1 MKNQTKR
8 TQKHRISEQWIKL
21 INEFDPKLQTINEYC
36 QIKNIGTSSYYKWK
50 EKLGLTESTAKTE
63 LPVFVPIQTHPQHPI
78 TQKAPEWDLELEL
91 GHGIILRL
99 SKS

>member
-1 MKNQTKR
+1 MKTQTKR
-8 TQKHRISEQWIKL
+8 SQKHRTSEQWIKL
-21 INEFDPKLQTINEYC
+21 INEFDPRLQTINEFC

-50 EKLGLTESTAKTE
+50 GKLGLTESTE
-63 LPVFVPIQTHPQHPI
+63 LPAFVPIQTQPYST
-78 TQKAPEWDLELEL
+78 TQKTPEWDLELEL